1 MGNVESDLIVGVAEL
16 SSIPENVK
24 RANAKQKGLE
34 KVGWIEAVVVA
45 VKGFRYD
52 E

>member
-1 MGNVESDLIVGVAEL
+1 MIVGIAEL
-16 SSIPENVK
+16 SGIPENVK
-24 RANAKQKGLE
+24 RANAKQKGLK

-45 VKGFRYD
+45 VKGFNYD